1 MGPEIASTLI
11 RDIRAQG
18 EFVTS
23 VFNHRAALAA
33 NVGEPIQCRAGCSA
47 CCSDYAMVAPTDM
60 LLLVDAYQKMS
71 PDDQAYVREKN
82 ARWMEAHAGMDAF
95 PLVYDN
101 PGQIQEFDALVAEY
115 GLNGQRTMTGM
126 TTSLNH
132 REKTPCSFLKAGK
145 CMVYDSRPLSCRGHN
160 VIDKRGPQVCEDV
173 LHADDELSV
182 KQFGMSDACLH
193 VFQRYVECGLPQFP
207 NGELNAVLARWLSQ
221 QDQESK

>member
-1 MGPEIASTLI
+1 MGVEVRRWSLPDDVPDDARNRLRENRSRHERHPVQGPDDVGPEIASTLI

-82 ARWMEAHAGMDAF
+82 ARWMEARMS
-95 PLVYDN
+95 
-101 PGQIQEFDALVAEY
+101 
-115 GLNGQRTMTGM
+115 R
-126 TTSLNH
+126 
-132 REKTPCSFLKAGK
+132 CSASWGPPKLETI
-145 CMVYDSRPLSCRGHN
+145 RLSTR
-160 VIDKRGPQVCEDV
+160 
-173 LHADDELSV
+173 
-182 KQFGMSDACLH
+182 
-193 VFQRYVECGLPQFP
+193 
-207 NGELNAVLARWLSQ
+207 
-221 QDQESK
+221 SK